1 MLKIKVFAVL
11 SLLALGAAAAN
22 AQVSQAT
29 AIEALDEVNAIRA
42 ASGLPP
48 YQRDDGLTVAAKAA
62 ATFRAARFIAG
73 HTTNDFAFLPA
84 GASAPAAGCAAN
96 GPEHGFM
103 ACAMFDDYQFAGA
116 AFVIGIDGR
125 AYCHLFV
132 RGGTGRT
139 LGQRVP
145 IFARPLK
152 AHPDTTAK
160 PVAPTVA
167 PAPTDPPATCA
178 NGTCAGGSCGT
189 ASRLFQPF
197 GGRFRR

>member
-11 SLLALGAAAAN
+11 SLLALGAVAN
-22 AQVSQAT
+22 AQVST

-73 HTTNDFAFLPA
+73 HTNNDFAFLPA
-84 GASAPAAGCAAN
+84 GTLAPAAGCAAN

-152 AHPDTTAK
+152 AGKPVPEAK
-160 PVAPTVA
+160 VPTVAPTVA
-167 PAPTDPPATCA
+167 PAPTSATCA
-178 NGTCAGGSCGT
+178 SATCAGGSCGT